1 MKKLY
6 IIIILFFSVRI
17 YGQNFI
23 LKNEEII
30 FSFDTKKGKRMMLVK
45 DKANTYIFYRFGTK
59 DRVEFK
65 FPEKNQ
71 TSWSKFKYSFYLRG
85 GGVQNEG
92 MDLNHI
98 YLINKNIKYV
108 IYDTYYSIGEK
119 HEIGIKV
126 TDLKT
131 KKSLDIKGDYKT
143 RKRTMAEFRDNNLLE
158 ITEEANE

>member
-6 IIIILFFSVRI
+6 IIIILLFSVHV
-17 YGQNFI
+17 YGQNFL

-45 DKANTYIFYRFGTK
+45 DKANAYIVYRLGTK
-59 DRVEFK
+59 DKVEFE

-85 GGVQNEG
+85 GGIQNEG
-92 MDLNHI
+92 MDLN
-98 YLINKNIKYV
+98 YVYFTNRNIKYV

-119 HEIGIKV
+119 HEVGIKV
-126 TDLKT
+126 TNLKT
-131 KKSLDIKGDYKT
+131 KKSVDIKGDYKT
-143 RKRTMAEFRDNNLLE
+143 RKGTMIDFRDNNLLE
-158 ITEEANE
+158 ITDEAME